1 METQPDFKE
10 LLALFNARGVEY
22 LVVGAYALAFHGAP
36 RYTGDIDLLV
46 KASPENA
53 AKVLGVLNDFGF
65 QSSGLTADDFQKSEH
80 VVQLGVPPVRIDIIT
95 SLTGITWEEAI
106 AGKESG
112 HYGDVPVCYI
122 GKTAYIKNKR
132 ATGRA
137 KDIADIEAI
146 KGDEKG

>member
-1 METQPDFKE
+1 MQTHPDFKE

-46 KASPENA
+46 KTSPENA
-53 AKVLGVLNDFGF
+53 GNVLHALNDFGF
-65 QSSGLTADDFQKSEH
+65 RSPGLTVDDFLKPEQI
-80 VVQLGVPPVRIDIIT
+80 VQLGVPPVRIDILT

-112 HYGDVPVCYI
+112 HYGDVPVSFI
-122 GKTAYIKNKR
+122 GKTAYVKNKR

-137 KDIADIEAI
+137 KDLADIEAI
-146 KGDEKG
+146 QG